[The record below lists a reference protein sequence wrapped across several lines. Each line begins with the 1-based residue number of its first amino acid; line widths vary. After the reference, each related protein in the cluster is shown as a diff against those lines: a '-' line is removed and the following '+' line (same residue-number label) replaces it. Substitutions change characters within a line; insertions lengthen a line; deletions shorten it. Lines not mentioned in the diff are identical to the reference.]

1 MWHDVAVSVDNAADG
16 GTRWPQ
22 HALII
27 LAIVADHHVIGRH
40 VVYVRHGDRS
50 NTMLILLR
58 VLVESALFIVPS
70 WVVRVVGLL
79 LILFCLFLDIFQLGQ
94 VLLLFG
100 DHSCRVNICFET
112 LRFLLLVQKVTTS

>member
-1 MWHDVAVSVDNAADG
+1 
-16 GTRWPQ
+16 
-22 HALII
+22 
-27 LAIVADHHVIGRH
+27 
-40 VVYVRHGDRS
+40 
-50 NTMLILLR
+50 MLILLR

-100 DHSCRVNICFET
+100 DHSRRVNISFET